1 MPAGCLAEQYYY
13 YYLSLFDSACVGS
26 CSGSDGGVAGSPTRV
41 TDGTVTVTFWV
52 DAVYLMYLLLGLEAR
67 FLKFSMNLARS
78 FLCCRERGLVIALKL
93 VIALANN

>member
-1 MPAGCLAEQYYY
+1 MT
-13 YYLSLFDSACVGS
+13 SS
-26 CSGSDGGVAGSPTRV
+26 SGSDGGVTGSPTSS
-41 TDGTVTVTFWV
+41 TGGTVTVTFWV